1 MEHLTTNSLLAYRHV
16 NVAYG
21 DHAVLHDI
29 NVCVHAGEIV
39 GIVGESGSG
48 KSTLLKAA
56 MGLLGNGG
64 ALTKGQICYG
74 GFDLA
79 ACSSEELRAL
89 RGARVAMIFQDCL
102 SALTPT
108 KTIASQMYEQCCA
121 HATCAVNNCDHVV
134 HAVTK
139 DEVFSRAI
147 ELLGALFIERPDE
160 VLASYPFELSGGI
173 GQRVGIAMA
182 MLLEPNIILAD
193 EPTSALDAVS
203 QKQVLTEFVRLKQEK
218 NTAVVLVSHNIAAV
232 RAVADYV
239 VVLKDGIVIEQGSAQ
254 EVLSAPQSAYTQEL
268 LAAVPTLKKTE
279 DAYD

>member
-1 MEHLTTNSLLAYRHV
+1 MEYLTTNPLLAYRYV
-16 NVAYG
+16 DVAYG

-56 MGLLGNGG
+56 MGLFGNDGT
-64 ALTKGQICYG
+64 LTKGQICYG

-79 ACSSEELRAL
+79 ACSFEELRAL
-89 RGARVAMIFQDCL
+89 RGAQIAMIFQECL

-121 HATCAVNNCDHVV
+121 HATCAVS
-134 HAVTK
+134 K

-239 VVLKDGIVIEQGSAQ
+239 VVLKDGIVVEQGSAQ

-279 DAYD
+279 GAYD